1 MPQTNHLTYIKIYRF
16 VFCAVYSAVLQ
27 KYTSEYTILLY
38 QKIQSVYNEYTV
50 YCLAENSNL
59 RHSMNNTLESIKY
72 AMSMVG
78 IFVCVGLVASGFF
91 WLFELVTGY
100 TANLFK
106 LAGY

>member
-1 MPQTNHLTYIKIYRF
+1 
-16 VFCAVYSAVLQ
+16 
-27 KYTSEYTILLY
+27 
-38 QKIQSVYNEYTV
+38 
-50 YCLAENSNL
+50 
-59 RHSMNNTLESIKY
+59 MNNTLESIKY

-91 WLFELVTGY
+91 WLFELVSGY